1 MRRGKGLA
9 IVRDRVSS
17 RRELRDGAS
26 KEAAKSRVRDGKRD
40 RSSYRC
46 KLGKSKEGKEKS
58 ALVTR
63 ISIWGN
69 PKSPRDLPEKN
80 VLDHKREMCL
90 SL

>member
-9 IVRDRVSS
+9 IVRDGVSS
-17 RRELRDGAS
+17 RRELRGGAS
-26 KEAAKSRVRDGKRD
+26 KDAAKSRVRDGKRD

-46 KLGKSKEGKEKS
+46 KLGKARNGKRK

-63 ISIWGN
+63 ISTWGN
-69 PKSPRDLPEKN
+69 PTSPRDLPEKN
-80 VLDHKREMCL
+80 VLDHKGERCL